1 MNTLYNTVTVET
13 NGIRTIAGGGT
24 GTNVAFTLLPTV
36 STTYVLQLSDNNT
49 IIGSDN
55 NTTGLSAY
63 PSNGITYPV
72 GYQTAVLQLS
82 TTRISLSGAGSPKI
96 SNSLSYIKTSRQFST
111 ASLVYTGTTYG
122 WVAFGE
128 LAS

>member
-1 MNTLYNTVTVET
+1 MDTLYNTAIIET

-36 STTYVLQLSDNNT
+36 STTYIIQLSDNNT

-63 PSNGITYPV
+63 PSNSITYPI

-82 TTRISLSGAGSPKI
+82 TTKISLSGAGSPKI
-96 SNSLSYIKTSRQFST
+96 SNSFGLYKTARQFAT
-111 ASLVYTGTTYG
+111 ASLLYTGSAYG
-122 WVAFGE
+122 WVSFGDVG
-128 LAS
+128 S